1 MSNQTTNIQYPLNN
15 DLMFGLVMQNQVLCK
30 DLLERILPGRKIQEL
45 KVCDASNTNLQKTII
60 TGIISKCVRLDV
72 LFTDDPDWY
81 NLEMQNVSDPYLP
94 MRGRY
99 YGAAMDIDQINK
111 GSHYY
116 QLKNNYVIFI
126 CTFDYYNRGQA
137 IYHFQN
143 YDCKNNL
150 PYGDNSRKIIVN
162 TRSPKEN
169 TPPELVPFFDY
180 VNNMKVPEDD
190 TFIKALHKQVEK
202 YNTSDWRRRLMTLE
216 EQLRIEKDMAFAE
229 GEAKGEEKAKLEDA
243 KKMKAEG
250 IDIEIICRITGFS
263 AEKIGKL

>member
-72 LFTDDPDWY
+72 LFTDNPDWY

-116 QLKNNYVIFI
+116 QLKNLSLIHI
-126 CTFDYYNRGQA
+126 
-137 IYHFQN
+137 
-143 YDCKNNL
+143 
-150 PYGDNSRKIIVN
+150 
-162 TRSPKEN
+162 
-169 TPPELVPFFDY
+169 
-180 VNNMKVPEDD
+180 
-190 TFIKALHKQVEK
+190 
-202 YNTSDWRRRLMTLE
+202 
-216 EQLRIEKDMAFAE
+216 
-229 GEAKGEEKAKLEDA
+229 
-243 KKMKAEG
+243 
-250 IDIEIICRITGFS
+250 
-263 AEKIGKL
+263 